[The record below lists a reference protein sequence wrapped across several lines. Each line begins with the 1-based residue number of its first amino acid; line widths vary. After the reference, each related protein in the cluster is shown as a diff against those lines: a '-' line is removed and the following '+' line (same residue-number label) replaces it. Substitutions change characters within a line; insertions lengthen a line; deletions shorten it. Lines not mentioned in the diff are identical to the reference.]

1 MWKLIIIIF
10 IIFNII
16 AFVIPKNINKI
27 EIYATCFFAFSYGLI
42 TDIIL
47 DLHYHLYGYIHKGFD
62 WGGLLSTFL
71 YFPSISYLFLNFF
84 PFKKRLLRKIYYV
97 LGWSIFS
104 IIFEWFTLKTGF
116 FTILNGKSGIQVYYI
131 HSYFHHLFSIWN
143 SLKGLTNNFIVKVAK
158 KAGVTYTLT
167 VKINHFTSK

>member
-1 MWKLIIIIF
+1 
-10 IIFNII
+10 
-16 AFVIPKNINKI
+16 
-27 EIYATCFFAFSYGLI
+27 
-42 TDIIL
+42 
-47 DLHYHLYGYIHKGFD
+47 HKGFD

-116 FTILNGKSGIQVYYI
+116 FYYTEWKIWYSGLLYPLIFSSLVLNMK
-131 HSYFHHLFSIWN
+131 F
-143 SLKGLTNNFIVKVAK
+143 VKR
-158 KAGVTYTLT
+158 
-167 VKINHFTSK
+167 INQ

>member
-1 MWKLIIIIF
+1 MEINHFYIYH
-10 IIFNII
+10 FNII
-16 AFVIPKNINKI
+16 AYVIPKNINKI

-116 FTILNGKSGIQVYYI
+116 FYYNEWKIWYSGLLYPLIFSSLVLNMK
-131 HSYFHHLFSIWN
+131 F
-143 SLKGLTNNFIVKVAK
+143 VKR
-158 KAGVTYTLT
+158 
-167 VKINHFTSK
+167 INQ

>member
-84 PFKKRLLRKIYYV
+84 PFKKRLLHKIYYV
-97 LGWSIFS
+97 LVWSIFS
-104 IIFEWFTLKTGF
+104 IVFEWFTLKTGF
-116 FTILNGKSGIQVYYI
+116 FYYNEWKIWYSGLLYPLIFSSLVLNMK
-131 HSYFHHLFSIWN
+131 
-143 SLKGLTNNFIVKVAK
+143 FIKR
-158 KAGVTYTLT
+158 
-167 VKINHFTSK
+167 INQ

>member
-42 TDIIL
+42 TDLIL

-84 PFKKRLLRKIYYV
+84 PFKKRFLHKIYYV

-116 FTILNGKSGIQVYYI
+116 FYYNEWKIWYSGLLYPLIFSSLVLNMK
-131 HSYFHHLFSIWN
+131 F
-143 SLKGLTNNFIVKVAK
+143 VKR
-158 KAGVTYTLT
+158 
-167 VKINHFTSK
+167 INQ